1 MNETLRNGSNA
12 SRSIELWD
20 GSRFC
25 RKARRGARRQGV
37 RESGKS
43 AVDKDTGMSTR
54 HGKEAMGKRQRRRS
68 KESDKDF
75 RSFRGKTLKARTL
88 GVLSGWNKPV
98 SHAGRKTCCEVAK
111 TCERGAARPEV
122 SFVSSDDD
130 GAERAE
136 TQGGPRIPAW

>member
-1 MNETLRNGSNA
+1 MNETLRNGIKA

-25 RKARRGARRQGV
+25 RKARQGARRQVV

-43 AVDKDTGMSTR
+43 AVDNDTGMSTR

-75 RSFRGKTLKARTL
+75 RSFRG
-88 GVLSGWNKPV
+88 
-98 SHAGRKTCCEVAK
+98 
-111 TCERGAARPEV
+111 
-122 SFVSSDDD
+122 
-130 GAERAE
+130 
-136 TQGGPRIPAW
+136 

>member
-1 MNETLRNGSNA
+1 MNETLRSGNNA

-20 GSRFC
+20 GSRFY
-25 RKARRGARRQGV
+25 REVKQGAQRQGV

-75 RSFRGKTLKARTL
+75 RSFRG
-88 GVLSGWNKPV
+88 
-98 SHAGRKTCCEVAK
+98 
-111 TCERGAARPEV
+111 
-122 SFVSSDDD
+122 
-130 GAERAE
+130 
-136 TQGGPRIPAW
+136 